1 MNLKLVQLP
10 GLVLAAALGCIAAV
24 PAHAQVPGYAP
35 TLPEGLKLVPAKN
48 LDALYLRPGVD
59 FSVYDKFALL
69 ECYVAFQ
76 KNWQLDQNNA
86 QSFRVTDSDVIRI
99 KKQLAQQFQNVF
111 VSVLTAKGEK
121 YVTAVGKGVLII
133 RPSIVNLNIAAPDTM
148 NSGTNNLSLDA
159 GQGTLVLELF
169 DSVTSQ
175 LLARIID
182 TEVAGASS
190 FMISRSGLSNREDA
204 KKVLTNWADRLATAL
219 QKARA
224 GAKAPT

>member
-1 MNLKLVQLP
+1 MKSKSVLLSGL
-10 GLVLAAALGCIAAV
+10 GLVAALAFGHVNAA
-24 PAHAQVPGYAP
+24 VPGYAAVS
-35 TLPEGLKLVPAKN
+35 PEGLKLIPNTKV
-48 LDALYLRPGVD
+48 DALYLREGAD
-59 FSVYDKFALL
+59 WSGYDKFALL

-99 KKQLAQQFQNVF
+99 KKQLAQMFQDVF
-111 VSVLTAKGEK
+111 VKELTAKGEK
-121 YVTAVGKGVLII
+121 YVTAVGKGVLIL
-133 RPSIVNLNIAAPDTM
+133 RPSILNLNIAAPDTM

-159 GQGTLVLELF
+159 GQGTLVLEIF

-190 FMISRSGLSNREDA
+190 FMISRSGLSNRADA
-204 KKVLTNWADRLATAL
+204 TAVIKGWADRLGTAL
-219 QKARA
+219 QNARA
-224 GAKAPT
+224 GAKAPKS